1 MFILRHQ
8 PDLTYLGM
16 HITLLHCSL
25 SHFLK
30 IVISRNLP
38 DFYPLFAFAA
48 GYERLARAR
57 LGLPEVGVSED
68 PKYNQTPSS
77 VLEIDQPSS
86 VLEMEL
92 GPSTANIS
100 TATAA
105 INDDDNN
112 LDMFGDDDNDDAN
125 TGSGLNPGTSDVKSK
140 FTSLALVYLLWKP
153 VAHSPLFLAT
163 VVFSLFTNIFSFFLQ
178 KPIME
183 AWTQTMSMILLQGR
197 LQLFLCCFS

>member
-1 MFILRHQ
+1 MSFQEICLTFI
-8 PDLTYLGM
+8 P
-16 HITLLHCSL
+16 S
-25 SHFLK
+25 
-30 IVISRNLP
+30 
-38 DFYPLFAFAA
+38 FAFAA

-57 LGLPEVGVSED
+57 LGLPEVDGVSED

-105 INDDDNN
+105 INDDDSN

-125 TGSGLNPGTSDVKSK
+125 TVGSGLNPGTSDVKSK
-140 FTSLALVYLLWKP
+140 FTSLALFSLLWKP
-153 VAHSPLFLAT
+153 VAHFPLFLAT
-163 VVFSLFTNIFSFFLQ
+163 VVFSLFTNIFFLL
-178 KPIME
+178 PAE
-183 AWTQTMSMILLQGR
+183 ADNGSVDSDYVYDPSSG
-197 LQLFLCCFS
+197 

>member
-1 MFILRHQ
+1 M
-8 PDLTYLGM
+8 Y
-16 HITLLHCSL
+16 ITLLHSL
-25 SHFLK
+25 
-30 IVISRNLP
+30 VISRNLP
-38 DFYPLFAFAA
+38 DFYPPSFAFAA

-57 LGLPEVGVSED
+57 LGLPEVDGVSED

-105 INDDDNN
+105 INDDDSN

-125 TGSGLNPGTSDVKSK
+125 HSSDANTVGSGLNPGTSDVKSK
-140 FTSLALVYLLWKP
+140 FTSLALFSLLWKP
-153 VAHSPLFLAT
+153 AAHFPLFLAT
-163 VVFSLFTNIFSFFLQ
+163 VLFSLFTNIFFLL
-178 KPIME
+178 PVE
-183 AWTQTMSMILLQGR
+183 ADNESVDSDYVYDPSSG
-197 LQLFLCCFS
+197 

>member
-1 MFILRHQ
+1 M
-8 PDLTYLGM
+8 
-16 HITLLHCSL
+16 
-25 SHFLK
+25 
-30 IVISRNLP
+30 
-38 DFYPLFAFAA
+38 
-48 GYERLARAR
+48 ARAR
-57 LGLPEVGVSED
+57 LGLPEVDGVSED

-105 INDDDNN
+105 INDDDSN

-125 TGSGLNPGTSDVKSK
+125 HSSDANTVGSGLNPGTSDVKSK
-140 FTSLALVYLLWKP
+140 FTSLALFSLLWKP
-153 VAHSPLFLAT
+153 AAHFPLFLAT
-163 VVFSLFTNIFSFFLQ
+163 VLFSLFTNIFSFFLQ
-178 KPIME
+178 KPIMK

-197 LQLFLCCFS
+197 LLLFLDFYGLF

>member
-8 PDLTYLGM
+8 PDLPRHVHY
-16 HITLLHCSL
+16 ITSLL

-30 IVISRNLP
+30 LSFQEICLTFTPS
-38 DFYPLFAFAA
+38 FAFVA

-57 LGLPEVGVSED
+57 LGLPEVDDVSED

-105 INDDDNN
+105 TNDDDSN
-112 LDMFGDDDNDDAN
+112 LDMFGDDDSDDAN
-125 TGSGLNPGTSDVKSK
+125 HSSDANTVGSGLHPGTSDVKSK
-140 FTSLALVYLLWKP
+140 FTSLALFSPFCGNLL
-153 VAHSPLFLAT
+153 HISPSFWQLLCFLY
-163 VVFSLFTNIFSFFLQ
+163 SQIFVPS
-178 KPIME
+178 
-183 AWTQTMSMILLQGR
+183 SCR
-197 LQLFLCCFS
+197 SR